1 MWMVGVRGKLPAMIA
16 EPLQWICAVLGAL
29 MVGISKAGIT
39 GLSILS
45 VALFTHVFP
54 SSKQASGLVL
64 PLLIFGDFVAVL
76 SYRTHT
82 QWRYVWKLMPWTG
95 FGVVLGYFALGHIS
109 DRTTRTMIGVII
121 VSLCILGFWRRYRT
135 VQSAKTPTPTHWT
148 VAAAIGIVAGFITLV
163 ANAAGPLMAL
173 YLVAMRLPKMQFVG
187 TTAVFFMVLNLF
199 KVPFMVKLGL
209 VTAQS
214 FEFNL
219 MLAPAVLLGAFA
231 GRWLLI
237 RINQRLFEQMVL
249 GFSAIAGFL
258 LIV

>member
-95 FGVVLGYFALGHIS
+95 VGVVLGYFALGHIS

-121 VSLCILGFWRRYRT
+121 VSLCVLGGARYLT
-135 VQSAKTPTPTHWT
+135 VQTQEAAGPTHWT
-148 VAAAIGIVAGFITLV
+148 LGAAIGIVAGFITLV

-209 VTAQS
+209 ITAQS
-214 FEFNL
+214 FAFNL

>member
-1 MWMVGVRGKLPAMIA
+1 MIS
-16 EPLQWICAVLGAL
+16 EPLQWVCAVLGAL

-82 QWRYVWKLMPWTG
+82 QWRYLWKLMPWTAA
-95 FGVVLGYFALGHIS
+95 GVVLGYFALGHIS

-121 VSLCILGFWRRYRT
+121 VSLCVLGYWRRYLT
-135 VQSAKTPTPTHWT
+135 LPTPETETPKHWAL
-148 VAAAIGIVAGFITLV
+148 AAAIGIVAGFITLI
-163 ANAAGPLMAL
+163 ANAAGPVMAI

-199 KVPFMVKLGL
+199 KVPFMVDLGL
-209 VTAQS
+209 ITAQS
-214 FEFNL
+214 FKFNL

-237 RINQRLFEQMVL
+237 RINQQLFEKLVL
-249 GFSAIAGFL
+249 GFSAIAGIL

>member
-1 MWMVGVRGKLPAMIA
+1 MIT

-64 PLLIFGDFVAVL
+64 PLLIFGDIGAV
-76 SYRTHT
+76 
-82 QWRYVWKLMPWTG
+82 
-95 FGVVLGYFALGHIS
+95 
-109 DRTTRTMIGVII
+109 I
-121 VSLCILGFWRRYRT
+121 VSLCALGYWRRYRGG
-135 VQSAKTPTPTHWT
+135 QSREAAETWHWSL
-148 VAAAIGIVAGFITLV
+148 AAAVGVVAGFITLV
-163 ANAAGPLMAL
+163 ANAAGPLMSI

-187 TTAVFFMVLNLF
+187 TASVFFMVLNLF
-199 KVPFMVKLGL
+199 KAPFMVKLGL
-209 VTAQS
+209 ITPQS

-219 MLAPAVLLGAFA
+219 ALAPAVFLGALA

-237 RINQRLFEQMVL
+237 RINQRLFENLVL
-249 GFSAIAGFL
+249 GLSAVAGIL

>member
-1 MWMVGVRGKLPAMIA
+1 MIT

-39 GLSILS
+39 GLSLLS
-45 VALFTHVFP
+45 IALFVHVFP

-64 PLLIFGDFVAVL
+64 PLLIFGDIVAVL
-76 SYRTHT
+76 SYRAHT
-82 QWRYVWKLMPWTG
+82 QWRYLWKLLPWTAA
-95 FGVVLGYFALGHIS
+95 GVVLGYFALGHIS
-109 DRTTRTMIGVII
+109 DKAARIMIGAII
-121 VSLCILGFWRRYRT
+121 VFLCVLGYGRRYLR
-135 VQSAKTPTPTHWT
+135 VETPETPETPETAGTRHWALG
-148 VAAAIGIVAGFITLV
+148 AALGVTAGFITLV
-163 ANAAGPLMAL
+163 ANAAAPLMAI

-187 TTAVFFMVLNLF
+187 TAAVFFMVLNLF
-199 KVPFMVKLGL
+199 KVPFMVALGL

-219 MLAPAVLLGAFA
+219 MLAPAVLLGAFV

-237 RINQRLFEQMVL
+237 RINQRLFENLVL
-249 GFSAIAGFL
+249 ALSAVAGVL